1 MRTVLVTGPGGA
13 GRTTL
18 AAATARAAARTGTRV
33 LLLTADPG
41 DRLGTALGTPLGPA
55 PVEAAPGLHALRLD
69 AADRLRAD
77 LLALQERA
85 ATALDALGATPLA
98 ADELT
103 PLPGAEEL
111 ALLRALRELAA
122 LLDGDPA
129 RPGLVVVDLPAAPR
143 ALALLSLP
151 GELRRYLARLL
162 PAERQAARALRPLLG
177 RLAGLPLPGEG
188 LYAAAARWD
197 TELAAAQAALT
208 RPGTSVTLV
217 AEPGPAGADALREA
231 RTALALHA
239 LPAGPVL
246 ANRVLPAEGA
256 GAWAAPLLAQ
266 QAKTLD
272 AWDQDP
278 GGPAV
283 RVPHL
288 GHDPRGPEDLDALGV
303 PAPGPVPAAAGPRVE
318 DRLAEDGVLLWRL
331 ELPGATRD
339 QLDLVRRSDELVVTA
354 GPFRRILPLPAAL
367 RRCTV
372 AGAAL
377 RDGALTVRFAPDPA
391 QWPQGR

>member
-111 ALLRALRELAA
+111 ALLRALRELLA
-122 LLDGDPA
+122 LPRQRPRPPGPRRRRPA
-129 RPGLVVVDLPAAPR
+129 RRPR
-143 ALALLSLP
+143 AGPAVPP

>member
-111 ALLRALRELAA
+111 ALLRALRE
-122 LLDGDPA
+122 
-129 RPGLVVVDLPAAPR
+129 
-143 ALALLSLP
+143 
-151 GELRRYLARLL
+151 
-162 PAERQAARALRPLLG
+162 
-177 RLAGLPLPGEG
+177 
-188 LYAAAARWD
+188 
-197 TELAAAQAALT
+197 QAALT